1 MISTGATSVHCAGAS
16 VAVPERAPEE
26 MGRYSVQDVSNSVQS
41 SEENIVDDLI
51 LFILVNHSFERQF
64 E

>member
-1 MISTGATSVHCAGAS
+1 
-16 VAVPERAPEE
+16 
-26 MGRYSVQDVSNSVQS
+26 VQDASNSVQS

-64 E
+64 K